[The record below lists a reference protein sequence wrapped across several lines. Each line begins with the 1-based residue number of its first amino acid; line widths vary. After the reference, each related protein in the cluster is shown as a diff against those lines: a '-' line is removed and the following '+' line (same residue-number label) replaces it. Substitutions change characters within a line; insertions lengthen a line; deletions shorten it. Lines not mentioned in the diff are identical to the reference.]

1 MKRFFTSALVAA
13 LALSGFAVTPLW
25 LRDVKISPDGSR
37 IAFTYKGD
45 IYTVPVSGG
54 KASRLTTQP
63 SYESE
68 PVWSP
73 DGKKIAFASD
83 REGGNDIFI
92 MDAAGGDA
100 TRVTYNSAAEVP
112 EAFTPDG
119 KYILFTAVI
128 QDAPGSRYFPYARQ
142 PELYRVPAQG
152 GRVEQVMSASGK
164 NVFFLPDGKSF
175 LYTDIK
181 GGENEWRKHHT
192 SSVTRD
198 VWKYDAANSTH
209 TNLTNHAGEAR
220 NGVLDRDGKTVY
232 FLSERE
238 GGSFNVYSFPI
249 DNPAKVSKVTN
260 FTTHPV
266 RFLSQ
271 GADGTLAFTY
281 DGEIYTM
288 KAGAKPAKVNIDI
301 LLDEV
306 NPVSKRTFMSGA
318 RGAVVSPDGKQI
330 AFVSHG
336 DVFVTSV
343 DYRTTR
349 QITETPQAESGV
361 AWGSDNRTIYYAS
374 DRDGHNNIYRAKIAR
389 EDDPNFPNA
398 TLIEEEV
405 ITPTNDKIDR
415 SQPIISPDGKK
426 MAFVQDR
433 RKIAVMDLD
442 SKKIKLLTNGET
454 QTSRSGGIDMSWSP
468 DSKWLVSA
476 VDMHKR
482 SPYYDI
488 AIINASTGELTNLT
502 NSAYTNSNP
511 RWVMNGDAILF
522 ASERYGMK
530 NHASWG
536 NTEDVLLVFT
546 NKAAYDKFRLSPED
560 YELFKDVEKAQKKK
574 DAAKKGDDK
583 DSKKKDAKAKDSAK
597 NDEKKSKDITID
609 FDGIQD
615 RIVRLT
621 PFSSNLGDAY
631 IDNDGENLY
640 FFAAVDGGYD
650 LWKMD
655 LRKDNVSLFK
665 KLGTGMMSL
674 QPDAS
679 GKNLFMLGASG
690 MKKMALASGK
700 IDNITFSAT
709 QKIDPAKEREYI
721 FDYILREEDQRF
733 YDKGMHG
740 VDWKN
745 MGKAYRKF
753 LPHINNN
760 HDFAE
765 LGSELLGELNV
776 SHTGATYYPMTAGEP
791 TSSLGLLY
799 DLTYNGNGIKV
810 AEILENGPFDR
821 ATTALKP
828 GAVIT
833 AVNGNAINANAD
845 YTTLLN
851 GRTNKKTLV
860 AFTNKDGSKHE
871 EVVLP
876 MSTAKQNAIMYDRW
890 VKRNEHLVD
899 SLSGGRL
906 GYVHIKAMNDD
917 SYRTI
922 YSDLLGKYND
932 RDGIVIDTRFNGGG
946 RLHEDIEV
954 LFSGEKYLTQYIQG
968 VESGQMP
975 SRRWNKPSIM
985 VIGEAN
991 YSNAHGTPWVY
1002 KNRKLGK
1009 LVGMPV
1015 PGTMTSVNWVT
1026 TQDPT
1031 IVFGIP
1037 VVGFK
1042 TAEGNY
1048 LENSQLEPDV
1058 KVSNNPA
1065 RMMQGIDDQL
1075 DVAVKTLLKD
1085 IDAAKRK

>member
-1 MKRFFTSALVAA
+1 
-13 LALSGFAVTPLW
+13 
-25 LRDVKISPDGSR
+25 
-37 IAFTYKGD
+37 
-45 IYTVPVSGG
+45 
-54 KASRLTTQP
+54 
-63 SYESE
+63 
-68 PVWSP
+68 
-73 DGKKIAFASD
+73 
-83 REGGNDIFI
+83 
-92 MDAAGGDA
+92 
-100 TRVTYNSAAEVP
+100 
-112 EAFTPDG
+112 
-119 KYILFTAVI
+119 
-128 QDAPGSRYFPYARQ
+128 
-142 PELYRVPAQG
+142 
-152 GRVEQVMSASGK
+152 
-164 NVFFLPDGKSF
+164 
-175 LYTDIK
+175 
-181 GGENEWRKHHT
+181 
-192 SSVTRD
+192 
-198 VWKYDAANSTH
+198 
-209 TNLTNHAGEAR
+209 
-220 NGVLDRDGKTVY
+220 
-232 FLSERE
+232 
-238 GGSFNVYSFPI
+238 
-249 DNPAKVSKVTN
+249 
-260 FTTHPV
+260 
-266 RFLSQ
+266 
-271 GADGTLAFTY
+271 
-281 DGEIYTM
+281 
-288 KAGAKPAKVNIDI
+288 
-301 LLDEV
+301 
-306 NPVSKRTFMSGA
+306 
-318 RGAVVSPDGKQI
+318 
-330 AFVSHG
+330 
-336 DVFVTSV
+336 
-343 DYRTTR
+343 
-349 QITETPQAESGV
+349 
-361 AWGSDNRTIYYAS
+361 
-374 DRDGHNNIYRAKIAR
+374 
-389 EDDPNFPNA
+389 
-398 TLIEEEV
+398 
-405 ITPTNDKIDR
+405 
-415 SQPIISPDGKK
+415 
-426 MAFVQDR
+426 
-433 RKIAVMDLD
+433 
-442 SKKIKLLTNGET
+442 
-454 QTSRSGGIDMSWSP
+454 
-468 DSKWLVSA
+468 
-476 VDMHKR
+476 
-482 SPYYDI
+482 
-488 AIINASTGELTNLT
+488 
-502 NSAYTNSNP
+502 
-511 RWVMNGDAILF
+511 
-522 ASERYGMK
+522 
-530 NHASWG
+530 
-536 NTEDVLLVFT
+536 
-546 NKAAYDKFRLSPED
+546 
-560 YELFKDVEKAQKKK
+560 
-574 DAAKKGDDK
+574 
-583 DSKKKDAKAKDSAK
+583 
-597 NDEKKSKDITID
+597 
-609 FDGIQD
+609 
-615 RIVRLT
+615 
-621 PFSSNLGDAY
+621 
-631 IDNDGENLY
+631 
-640 FFAAVDGGYD
+640 
-650 LWKMD
+650 
-655 LRKDNVSLFK
+655 
-665 KLGTGMMSL
+665 MSL

>member
-198 VWKYDAANSTH
+198 VWKYDAANGTH

-502 NSAYTNSNP
+502 NSAYT
-511 RWVMNGDAILF
+511 
-522 ASERYGMK
+522 
-530 NHASWG
+530 
-536 NTEDVLLVFT
+536 
-546 NKAAYDKFRLSPED
+546 LS
-560 YELFKDVEKAQKKK
+560 L
-574 DAAKKGDDK
+574 
-583 DSKKKDAKAKDSAK
+583 
-597 NDEKKSKDITID
+597 I
-609 FDGIQD
+609 
-615 RIVRLT
+615 
-621 PFSSNLGDAY
+621 
-631 IDNDGENLY
+631 
-640 FFAAVDGGYD
+640 
-650 LWKMD
+650 
-655 LRKDNVSLFK
+655 
-665 KLGTGMMSL
+665 
-674 QPDAS
+674 
-679 GKNLFMLGASG
+679 
-690 MKKMALASGK
+690 
-700 IDNITFSAT
+700 
-709 QKIDPAKEREYI
+709 
-721 FDYILREEDQRF
+721 
-733 YDKGMHG
+733 
-740 VDWKN
+740 
-745 MGKAYRKF
+745 
-753 LPHINNN
+753 HI
-760 HDFAE
+760 
-765 LGSELLGELNV
+765 
-776 SHTGATYYPMTAGEP
+776 
-791 TSSLGLLY
+791 
-799 DLTYNGNGIKV
+799 
-810 AEILENGPFDR
+810 
-821 ATTALKP
+821 
-828 GAVIT
+828 
-833 AVNGNAINANAD
+833 
-845 YTTLLN
+845 
-851 GRTNKKTLV
+851 
-860 AFTNKDGSKHE
+860 
-871 EVVLP
+871 
-876 MSTAKQNAIMYDRW
+876 
-890 VKRNEHLVD
+890 
-899 SLSGGRL
+899 
-906 GYVHIKAMNDD
+906 
-917 SYRTI
+917 
-922 YSDLLGKYND
+922 
-932 RDGIVIDTRFNGGG
+932 
-946 RLHEDIEV
+946 
-954 LFSGEKYLTQYIQG
+954 
-968 VESGQMP
+968 
-975 SRRWNKPSIM
+975 
-985 VIGEAN
+985 
-991 YSNAHGTPWVY
+991 
-1002 KNRKLGK
+1002 
-1009 LVGMPV
+1009 
-1015 PGTMTSVNWVT
+1015 
-1026 TQDPT
+1026 
-1031 IVFGIP
+1031 
-1037 VVGFK
+1037 
-1042 TAEGNY
+1042 
-1048 LENSQLEPDV
+1048 
-1058 KVSNNPA
+1058 
-1065 RMMQGIDDQL
+1065 
-1075 DVAVKTLLKD
+1075 
-1085 IDAAKRK
+1085 

>member
-1 MKRFFTSALVAA
+1 MKRVLTSTIVAA
-13 LALSGFAVTPLW
+13 LALSGLAATPLW
-25 LRDVKISPDGSR
+25 LRDVKLSPDGSQL
-37 IAFTYKGD
+37 AFTYKGD
-45 IYTVPVSGG
+45 IYTVPTTGG
-54 KASRLTTQP
+54 NAQRLTTQP

-83 REGGNDIFI
+83 RDGAGDIFV
-92 MDAAGGDA
+92 MDAKGGDA
-100 TRVTYNSAAEVP
+100 TRITFNSAAEVP
-112 EAFTPDG
+112 EAFSPDG
-119 KYILFTAVI
+119 KYILFSAVI
-128 QDAPGSRYFPYARQ
+128 QDNATSRYFPYGRQ
-142 PELYRVPAQG
+142 PELYRVPVEG
-152 GRVEQVMSASGK
+152 GRTELVMSASGK
-164 NVFFLPDGKSF
+164 NVNFLPDGKSF

-198 VWKYDAANSTH
+198 VWKYDAKANTY

-220 NGVLDRDGKTVY
+220 DGVLAPDGNTVY
-232 FLSERE
+232 FLSERN

-249 DNPAKVSKVTN
+249 NDPSKVTQVTN

-271 GADGTLAFTY
+271 GSNGTLAFTY

-288 KAGAKPAKVNIDI
+288 KPGSKPAKVNIDI
-301 LLDEV
+301 LVDDN
-306 NPVSKRTFMSGA
+306 NPINKRTFSAGA

-361 AWGSDNRTIYYAS
+361 AWGPDSRTLYYAS
-374 DRDGHNNIYRAKIAR
+374 DRSGHNNIYRAKIAR

-398 TLIEEEV
+398 TIIDEEV
-405 ITPTNDKIDR
+405 ITPTNDNIDR
-415 SQPIISPDGKK
+415 AYPTISPDGKK

-433 RKIAVMDLD
+433 RKIAVMDLAT
-442 SKKIKLLTNGET
+442 KKIKLLTNGET
-454 QTSRSGGIDMSWSP
+454 QNSRSGGIDMSWSP

-476 VDMHKR
+476 VDVHKR

-488 AIINASTGELTNLT
+488 ALINAETGQLTNIT
-502 NSAYTNSNP
+502 NSGYTNSNP
-511 RWVMNGDAILF
+511 RWVMNGDAIIF

-530 NHASWG
+530 AHASWG
-536 NTEDVLLVFT
+536 NTDDVLIVFT
-546 NKAAYDKFRLSPED
+546 NKAAYDKYRLSPED
-560 YELFKDVEKAQKKK
+560 YELYKDVEKAQKKK
-574 DAAKKGDDK
+574 AANADDKKGK
-583 DSKKKDAKAKDSAK
+583 DSKKSNDKATAD
-597 NDEKKSKDITID
+597 NEKKTKDITVD
-609 FDGIQD
+609 LDGIQD

-631 IDNDGENLY
+631 VDDNGENLY
-640 FFAAVDGGYD
+640 FLAAVDGGFD

-655 LRKDNVSLFK
+655 MRKDNVSLYK
-665 KLGTGMMSL
+665 KLGGGMMSL

-679 GKNLFMLGASG
+679 GKNLFLLGGSG
-690 MKKMALASGK
+690 MKKLALGSGK
-700 IDNITFSAT
+700 MDNITFAAT
-709 QKIDPAKEREYI
+709 QKVDPEKEREYI
-721 FDYILREEDQRF
+721 YNYILREEEQRF
-733 YDKGMHG
+733 YDKNLHG
-740 VDWKN
+740 VDWKG

-760 HDFAE
+760 YDFAE

-776 SHTGATYYPMTAGEP
+776 SHTGARFSPMGLGGDA

-799 DLTYNGNGIKV
+799 DMNYTGNGIKV
-810 AEILENGPFDR
+810 TEILENGPFDH
-821 ATTALKP
+821 ANTAMKP
-828 GAVIT
+828 GAIIT
-833 AVNGNAINANAD
+833 AINGKTIEAGAD
-845 YTTLLN
+845 YTPMLN
-851 GRTNKKTLV
+851 GITNKKTLV

-876 MSTAKQNAIMYDRW
+876 MSSAKQNAILYNRW

-906 GYVHIKAMNDD
+906 GYVHIQGMNDA

-922 YSDLLGKYND
+922 YSDILGKYNEC
-932 RDGIVIDTRFNGGG
+932 DGIVIDTRFNGGG

-985 VIGEAN
+985 IIGEAN

-1002 KNRKLGK
+1002 KNRNLGK

-1031 IVFGIP
+1031 LVFGIP

-1058 KVSNNPA
+1058 KVVNTPD
-1065 RMMQGIDDQL
+1065 RMMKGYDDQL
-1075 DVAVKTLLKD
+1075 ETAVKTLLKD
-1085 IDAAKRK
+1085 IDAEKKK